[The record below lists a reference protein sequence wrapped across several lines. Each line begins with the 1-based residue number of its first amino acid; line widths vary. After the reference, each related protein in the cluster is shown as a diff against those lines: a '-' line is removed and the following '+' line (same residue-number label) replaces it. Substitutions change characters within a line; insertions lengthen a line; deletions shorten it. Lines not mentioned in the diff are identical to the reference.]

1 MAGKGE
7 KYYSKGAAAL
17 DFGLSR
23 AKIYSQRPPRWL
35 IMVGKGQNIIPR
47 VAEALD
53 VVGQGLGA

>member
-7 KYYSKGAAAL
+7 KYYSKGTAAL
-17 DFGLSR
+17 VFGLSR

-47 VAEALD
+47 APEALD
-53 VVGQGLGA
+53 VGGQGLGA